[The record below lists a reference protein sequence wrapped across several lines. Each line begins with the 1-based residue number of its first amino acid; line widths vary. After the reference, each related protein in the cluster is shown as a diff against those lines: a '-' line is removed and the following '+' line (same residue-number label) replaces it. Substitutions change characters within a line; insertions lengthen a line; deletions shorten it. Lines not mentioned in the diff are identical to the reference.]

1 MQLSKRLRGSFP
13 NMTRSS
19 TRSSSRMSA
28 SPTSLS
34 LGPRTQP
41 LQRLRTNIIQQQEA
55 GVSRPWTSDSL
66 TCTTSTSRSG
76 LRTTS
81 STPRRKKPP
90 RSQSS
95 NRSKN
100 SRGTIRR
107 LTPGPKARN
116 LQNSPQGE
124 RARTQRLSRQIGML
138 NLAESS
144 IMKASS

>member
-34 LGPRTQP
+34 LGPRTPP
-41 LQRLRTNIIQQQEA
+41 LQRLRTNLTQQQEA
-55 GVSRPWTSDSL
+55 GVTRPWTSDSP
-66 TCTTSTSRSG
+66 TCTISRSQSG

-95 NRSKN
+95 TRSKN
-100 SRGTIRR
+100 SRGTTRR
-107 LTPGPKARN
+107 PTPGPREPN
-116 LQNSPQGE
+116 LQSSPQGE
-124 RARTQRLSRQIGML
+124 RARTQR
-138 NLAESS
+138 
-144 IMKASS
+144 